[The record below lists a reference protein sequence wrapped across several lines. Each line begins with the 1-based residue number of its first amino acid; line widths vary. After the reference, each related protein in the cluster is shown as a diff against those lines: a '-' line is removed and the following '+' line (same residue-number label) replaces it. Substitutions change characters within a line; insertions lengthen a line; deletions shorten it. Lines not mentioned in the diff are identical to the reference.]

1 MRFILALWA
10 ALLWPAPAFAAWM
23 EASSP
28 NFVVYS
34 DDSERSLRT
43 FTERLELYHEAL
55 ELLTGGDVPPPSRSN
70 RLTIFVLRDQR
81 SVSRLHGDS
90 NIAGFYRPRAGA
102 SVAVVPDVENVTGS
116 QAFSMQVLLHE
127 YAHHFLIANT
137 SFAMPR
143 WFSEGSAEFYAS
155 AVFHRDGRLQLGMP
169 NHARAGELAYAS
181 NVTAEELLDPAAYAA
196 RHKGGNN
203 AFYGKAW
210 ALYHYLVMERARSGQ
225 LSAYLKALEQGKGAR
240 SAAETAF
247 GDLALLER
255 ELKAYLR
262 RPSMSTLNIQA
273 GRLQGGAVTL
283 RRLSEGEAAMMPV
296 RIRSQ
301 SGVTPEIAAELVLE
315 ARRIAARFPDEAAVL
330 TALAETEYDAGHL
343 DQTIAAADAALAI
356 DPDQANAYVQ
366 KGYALFARARSA
378 MDRVEAYRAAV
389 APFLALNAREP
400 DHAIPLIYFYRSFI
414 GRGAAPNDNALAAL
428 ERAAR
433 IAPYDRGLQIE
444 MARQHL
450 RLGRLDKARQS
461 LTVIAAAPHGG
472 TMAERARLAIERI
485 DAGQPVDEKALSAP
499 ATPSVATEA
508 VRGEGDDAD
517 VDGEDEPAGQGQR

>member
-1 MRFILALWA
+1 
-10 ALLWPAPAFAAWM
+10 M

-34 DDSERSLRT
+34 DDSESSLRI

-55 ELLTGGDVPPPSRSN
+55 ELLTGGDVPAPSPSN
-70 RLTIFVLRDQR
+70 RLTIFVMRDQR
-81 SVSRLHGDS
+81 SVQRLHGAS

-137 SFAMPR
+137 SYAVPR
-143 WFSEGSAEFYAS
+143 WFGEGSAEFYAS

-196 RHKGGNN
+196 RHQGAGN

-210 ALYHYLVMERARSGQ
+210 ALYHYLVMDRTRSGQ
-225 LSAYLKALEQGKGAR
+225 LGTYLQALAQGQGAR
-240 SAAETAF
+240 RAAETAF
-247 GDLALLER
+247 GDLAVLER
-255 ELKAYLR
+255 EVKSYLR

-273 GRLQGGAVTL
+273 GRLQGGAVAL
-283 RRLSEGEAAMMPV
+283 RRLRDGEAAMMPV

-301 SGVTPEIAAELVLE
+301 SGVTPEIAAELVAD
-315 ARRIAARFPDEAAVL
+315 ARRIAARFPDDAAVM
-330 TALAETEYDAGHL
+330 TALAEAEYDADNFGPA
-343 DQTIAAADAALAI
+343 IAAADAALAI
-356 DPDQANAYVQ
+356 DPGQANAYIQ
-366 KGYALFARARSA
+366 KGYALFAQASSA
-378 MDRVEAYRAAV
+378 EDRNQAYRAAV

-400 DHAIPLIYFYRSFI
+400 DHAIPLIYFYRSFL
-414 GRGAAPNDNALAAL
+414 GRGEAPNDNAMAAL

-433 IAPYDRGLQIE
+433 IAPYDRGLQVE

-450 RLGRLDKARQS
+450 RLGLLEKARNS
-461 LTVIAAAPHGG
+461 LLPIAAAPHGG
-472 TMAERARLAIERI
+472 AMAERARLAIERI
-485 DAGQPVDEKALSAP
+485 DAGQAVDDTALLRPAPSDAAPGSAAEP
-499 ATPSVATEA
+499 DEQDPDDDGDQVEDRPSEE
-508 VRGEGDDAD
+508 REL
-517 VDGEDEPAGQGQR
+517 